1 MLSVGYGGTYD
12 AEHNRFSDCISPGRD
27 QLDIVTAMNLKHLRI
42 VHGLALTLLALMPL
56 CVSTASAEPIDVA
69 PEAAPQGMPV
79 LCGIDVLQR
88 DGFQPLAGKKI
99 AVATNHTGVTQDR
112 ERLIDLLIAAPDVE
126 VVRILSPEHGLF
138 GVLDEK
144 VGHSVDPVTQLP
156 VFSLYGET
164 RKPNAEM
171 MEGLDAVV
179 FDIQD
184 IGVRYY
190 TYISTMGLVME
201 SAVEHGVA
209 VVVLDRPNPIN
220 GVDVQGPVTDPGME
234 GFTAFGQIALRHG
247 MTAGEIA
254 HYFNQEHDIHC
265 DLTVVP
271 VEGWSRDMWYDQTG
285 LWWIN
290 PSPNMR
296 NLTQAALYPAIGL
309 IESGKQVSVGR
320 GTDQPFELFGAPWI
334 DGRRLAAALNDAAI
348 PGLRFV
354 PITFTP
360 TVRHFKDQECQG
372 VYIIVTDR
380 GTLDPVPAGLR
391 IAWTLKHLFPDDY
404 DLDTVNNLMKDDA
417 VMEAIKA
424 VTWPADVAAVW
435 HDELE
440 AFKTRRAKYLIYE

>member
-1 MLSVGYGGTYD
+1 MPKGLDQIASGVGR
-12 AEHNRFSDCISPGRD
+12 ESPKRPGMASG
-27 QLDIVTAMNLKHLRI
+27 IVAIMNLSLPPFAHRI
-42 VHGLALTLLALMPL
+42 GLIVAVLGACIFSNPNRAQTMND
-56 CVSTASAEPIDVA
+56 ASSNA
-69 PEAAPQGMPV
+69 AAPASV

-88 DGFQPLAGKKI
+88 DGFEPLAGKKI
-99 AVATNHTGVTQDR
+99 AVATNHTGVTQNR

-126 VVRILSPEHGLF
+126 LVRIFSPEHGLF
-138 GVLDEK
+138 GKLDEK

-164 RKPNAEM
+164 RKPDAAM

-201 SAVEHGVA
+201 AAAEHGVT

-220 GVDVQGPVTDPGME
+220 GVDVQGPVTDPGKE
-234 GFTAFGQIALRHG
+234 SFTAFGQIALRHG
-247 MTAGEIA
+247 MTAGELA
-254 HYFNQEHDIHC
+254 RYFNTEHDIHC
-265 DLTVVP
+265 DLVVVP
-271 VEGWSRDMWYDQTG
+271 VEGWSRDMWFDQTG

-334 DGRRLAAALNDAAI
+334 DGRRLAAALNDADI
-348 PGLRFV
+348 P
-354 PITFTP
+354 
-360 TVRHFKDQECQG
+360 
-372 VYIIVTDR
+372 
-380 GTLDPVPAGLR
+380 
-391 IAWTLKHLFPDDY
+391 
-404 DLDTVNNLMKDDA
+404 
-417 VMEAIKA
+417 
-424 VTWPADVAAVW
+424 
-435 HDELE
+435 
-440 AFKTRRAKYLIYE
+440 